1 MAEACMGARGWM
13 RVSTAKQMADEYG
26 RAWQAEV
33 DRHDGIDPGSSLTGK
48 TFAIWELAGV
58 AQW

>member
-1 MAEACMGARGWM
+1 M